1 MGEFGIFAK
10 FKQKLTLENQTLI
23 LFENVGNAPLTKCYN
38 VLIKFPG
45 GKRVKLQFKGYL

>member
-10 FKQKLTLENQTLI
+10 FKQKLTLENQTMI
-23 LFENVGNAPLTKCYN
+23 LFENVGKAPLTKCYN

-45 GKRVKLQFKGYL
+45 EKRIKNSI

>member
-1 MGEFGIFAK
+1 MQLGKWVNLGYL
-10 FKQKLTLENQTLI
+10 QNLENQTLI
-23 LFENVGNAPLTKCYN
+23 LFENVGKAPLTKCYN